1 MNIFRSK
8 FQTPILPG
16 EESAGERS
24 LVMVMGG
31 AYLLLAMLI
40 LLVVR
45 CTLIG
50 QKAINL
56 ASDWSMQLMVD
67 TLF

>member
-1 MNIFRSK
+1 M
-8 FQTPILPG
+8 LG

-45 CTLIG
+45 CTL
-50 QKAINL
+50 
-56 ASDWSMQLMVD
+56 DWSKSH
-67 TLF
+67 

>member
-1 MNIFRSK
+1 
-8 FQTPILPG
+8 
-16 EESAGERS
+16 
-24 LVMVMGG
+24 MVMGG

-45 CTLIG
+45 WNLIG
-50 QKAINL
+50 QKAITL

-67 TLF
+67 TSF